1 MSDIIKLP
9 DVMQSR
15 IAGFEYNM
23 DSIGES
29 DSKVILFDDMVLKIE
44 KTSNQSNREYDILKW
59 LDGKLS
65 APKVIEFAQENGFN
79 YLLMSRLK
87 GSMLCSEDNM
97 KDFDNAAQ
105 LLAEG
110 LKLLWSIDI
119 AHCPYNS
126 RLDERLKAAKYN
138 IEHGLV
144 DFENAEEDTFGENGF
159 ADVNELYEF
168 LVDNKPDEDLVFT
181 HGDYCL
187 PNVFADD
194 NTISFLDL
202 GKAGI
207 ADRWQDLALCMRS
220 LKYNLCELSLVG
232 EDEFE
237 RLKNKIYFD
246 LGIKEDKEKLKYY
259 ILLDELF

>member
-1 MSDIIKLP
+1 MIMKQLP
-9 DVMQSR
+9 DVIQKR
-15 IAGFEYNM
+15 IAGLEYSV

-29 DSKVILFDDMVLKIE
+29 DSDIILFDDMVLKIE
-44 KTSNQSNREYDILKW
+44 RTSNQSNREYDILKW

-65 APKVIEFAQENGFN
+65 APKVIEFAQQNGCN

-87 GSMLCSEDNM
+87 GSMICSDDTM
-97 KDFDNAAQ
+97 KNLDTAAE

-119 AHCPYNS
+119 DKCPYSS
-126 RLDERLKAAKYN
+126 RLDERLRVAKYN

-144 DFENAEEDTFGENGF
+144 DVENAEEDTFGENGF

-168 LVDNKPDEDLVFT
+168 LVNNKPDEDLVFS

-187 PNVFADD
+187 PNVFVDD
-194 NTISFLDL
+194 KTIRFLDL

-207 ADRWQDLALCMRS
+207 ADRWQDLALCIRS
-220 LKYNLCELSLVG
+220 LKYNLCELCSVS
-232 EDEFE
+232 ENEFE
-237 RLKNKIYFD
+237 RLKNKIYSI
-246 LGIKEDKEKLKYY
+246 LGVEENCEKLKYY